1 MTTPAPSSSSAALR
15 SSVSAAF
22 FGSSAGVATKLTF
35 DADRIGYAC
44 AAVLTEDYCSR
55 AEVGPSAQIVAF
67 FGHLSCA
74 TTIDISSTSVI
85 MNLD

>member
-1 MTTPAPSSSSAALR
+1 MISPSPSSSSAALR

-22 FGSSAGVATKLTF
+22 FGSSAGVTTKLTF

-55 AEVGPSAQIVAF
+55 PEVSPSAQVVFLGAF
-67 FGHLSCA
+67 QLCDNFY
-74 TTIDISSTSVI
+74 
-85 MNLD
+85 N